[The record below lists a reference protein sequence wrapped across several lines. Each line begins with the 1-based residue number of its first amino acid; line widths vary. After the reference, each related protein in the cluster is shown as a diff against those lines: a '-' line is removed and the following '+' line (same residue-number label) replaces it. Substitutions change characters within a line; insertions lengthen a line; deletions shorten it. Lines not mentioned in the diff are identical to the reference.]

1 MLLAAKVLCT
11 ITYEINIR
19 GRVVNSKLLM
29 IYILYIGN
37 LLSTCMYMLSDVIF
51 IKLN

>member
-37 LLSTCMYMLSDVIF
+37 LHVCICYLM
-51 IKLN
+51 

>member
-29 IYILYIGN
+29 IYILNIETY
-37 LLSTCMYMLSDVIF
+37 MYVYAI
-51 IKLN
+51 

>member
-29 IYILYIGN
+29 IYILNIVTY
-37 LLSTCMYMLSDVIF
+37 MYVYAI
-51 IKLN
+51 

>member
-19 GRVVNSKLLM
+19 GWVVNSKRADG
-29 IYILYIGN
+29 IYSIYV
-37 LLSTCMYMLSDVIF
+37 TYMYMYVYAILHN
-51 IKLN
+51 LY

>member
-19 GRVVNSKLLM
+19 EGVVNSKRADG
-29 IYILYIGN
+29 IYYG
-37 LLSTCMYMLSDVIF
+37 TCMYMYVYYGILHNLV
-51 IKLN
+51 